1 MGRFCEN
8 CGTKLNDI
16 AVFCGECGR
25 AVANQSHNIG
35 SSSVYN
41 MPGYI
46 GFSERINDP
55 EVMKE
60 IEDSNKKG
68 RGCIFIGI
76 PLPLV
81 IFLVVSLVS
90 DEVGTLDALVF
101 GGGISVVFLLFYLFS
116 NFLSNAKRSWDGIV
130 IDKKSKNKSRRMRDG
145 DIQNYIQYTI
155 YFRTDSGKKEV
166 SVSRSN
172 GNPECRDYYDY
183 LNVGDRVRY
192 YPQLRFSY
200 EKYDKSHDRV
210 IPCMF
215 CKTMN
220 DIQKDRCEACNCL
233 LFK

>member
-1 MGRFCEN
+1 MGRFCVN
-8 CGTKLNDI
+8 CGTELSDI
-16 AVFCGECGR
+16 ALFCQECGR

-35 SSSVYN
+35 PISNYN
-41 MPGYI
+41 MPVLI

-60 IEDSNKKG
+60 IEDRDKKG
-68 RGCIFIGI
+68 RGCMIIGI

-81 IFLVVSLVS
+81 FFLIVSLATEEVS
-90 DEVGTLDALVF
+90 TADALVF
-101 GGGISVVFLLFYLFS
+101 GGGISVVFLLFYLFGS
-116 NFLSNAKRSWDGIV
+116 FLINPKRSWDGIV

-145 DIQNYIQYTI
+145 DMQNYIQYTI
-155 YFRTDSGKKEV
+155 YFRTDSGKKEL
-166 SVSRSN
+166 SVSHSN
-172 GNPECRDYYDY
+172 GAPDYRDYYDY

-192 YPQLRFSY
+192 HPQLAFKY
-200 EKYDKSHDRV
+200 EKYDKTHDSV

-220 DIQKDRCEACNCL
+220 DIKSDRCEACHCL